1 MGLYPISQ
9 LREPFTAIRFIAQR
23 KDLPKVFKL
32 PHPNNETE
40 WSAMDIC
47 EG

>member
-1 MGLYPISQ
+1 MGVYPISQ
-9 LREPFTAIRFIAQR
+9 LREPFSAIQFIAQR
-23 KDLPKVFKL
+23 KDLPKLLNL
-32 PHPNNETE
+32 PHPDNEIE